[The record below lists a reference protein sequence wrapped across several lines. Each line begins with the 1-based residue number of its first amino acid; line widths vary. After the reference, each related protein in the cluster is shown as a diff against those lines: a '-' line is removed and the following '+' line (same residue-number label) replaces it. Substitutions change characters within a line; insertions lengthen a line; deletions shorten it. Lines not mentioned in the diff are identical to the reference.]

1 MIKEKYGFESRE
13 DYLGLIEKI
22 EGENGGEYIRD
33 MIDFFFA
40 AVKKG
45 DAPALA
51 YCERM
56 AERGAQ
62 LIAALANQLNALFG
76 PCGLVSIMAVCVG
89 VAGCKSKLMKLGI
102 YFFAAMEWICN
113 VGYHLFP
120 WVSGAPASNPQNIMH
135 LAVTVLVVVF
145 SLASLVV

>member
-13 DYLGLIEKI
+13 DYLELIEKI

-62 LIAALANQLNALFG
+62 LIAALANQLNFG
-76 PCGLVSIMAVCVG
+76 SEEIEVVLSGSINVKVDNRLYLDMLVSRAEALSGKKLKFIKLEAMPVTGCINWIMQDYA
-89 VAGCKSKLMKLGI
+89 K
-102 YFFAAMEWICN
+102 
-113 VGYHLFP
+113 
-120 WVSGAPASNPQNIMH
+120 
-135 LAVTVLVVVF
+135 
-145 SLASLVV
+145 

>member
-1 MIKEKYGFESRE
+1 
-13 DYLGLIEKI
+13 
-22 EGENGGEYIRD
+22 

-62 LIAALANQLNALFG
+62 LIAALANQLNFG
-76 PCGLVSIMAVCVG
+76 SEEIEVVLSGSINVKVDNRLYLDMLVSRAEALSGKKLKFIKLEAMPVTGCINWIMQDYA
-89 VAGCKSKLMKLGI
+89 K
-102 YFFAAMEWICN
+102 
-113 VGYHLFP
+113 
-120 WVSGAPASNPQNIMH
+120 
-135 LAVTVLVVVF
+135 
-145 SLASLVV
+145 

>member
-62 LIAALANQLNALFG
+62 LIAALANQLNFG
-76 PCGLVSIMAVCVG
+76 SEEIEVVLSGSINVKVDNRLYLDMLVSRAEALSGKKLKFIKLEAMPVTGCIHWIMQDYA
-89 VAGCKSKLMKLGI
+89 K
-102 YFFAAMEWICN
+102 
-113 VGYHLFP
+113 
-120 WVSGAPASNPQNIMH
+120 
-135 LAVTVLVVVF
+135 
-145 SLASLVV
+145 